1 MVLIECNSC
10 SQFKTRSDSPG
21 QMETDRISFD
31 IQLDIRN
38 CWHCFKD
45 IFDAD
50 FPDYEADQADSF
62 LVPLMQYDIVH
73 QNS

>member
-1 MVLIECNSC
+1 
-10 SQFKTRSDSPG
+10 
-21 QMETDRISFD
+21 METDRISFD

-73 QNS
+73 QKS